1 MQDSGMTIARAAAAA
16 GVGVETVRFYERRGL
31 IRQPASNGGYRRY
44 GDEHIE
50 RIRFVKRAQ
59 ALGFSLEEVES
70 LLQLQ
75 DGTDRRSVRTIAG
88 KRLEEIR
95 SRIKDLRRLEVALAH
110 LLAECENGRT
120 KRCPIVEAMSGRR
133 H

>member
-1 MQDSGMTIARAAAAA
+1 MEHSGVTIAGAAEAA

-44 GDEHIE
+44 GDEQIE

-70 LLQLQ
+70 LLNLQ

-95 SRIKDLRRLEVALAH
+95 ARIKDLRRLEGALAH
-110 LLAECENGRT
+110 LLAECANGHT
-120 KRCPIVEAMSGRR
+120 KRCPIVEAISGQR

>member
-1 MQDSGMTIARAAAAA
+1 MEHSGVTIAGAAEAA

-44 GDEHIE
+44 GDEQIE

-70 LLQLQ
+70 LLNLQ

-95 SRIKDLRRLEVALAH
+95 ARIKDLRRLEGALAH
-110 LLAECENGRT
+110 LLAECEKGHT
-120 KRCPIVEAMSGRR
+120 KRCPIVEAISGQR

>member
-1 MQDSGMTIARAAAAA
+1 MEHSDLTIARAAEAA
-16 GVGVETVRFYERRGL
+16 GVGLETVRYYERRGL

-44 GDEHIE
+44 GNEQIE

-59 ALGFSLEEVES
+59 ALGFTLEEVES
-70 LLQLQ
+70 LLKLH

-95 SRIKDLRRLEVALAH
+95 ARIEDLRRLEGALAR
-110 LLAECENGRT
+110 LLAECEAGHTRH
-120 KRCPIVEAMSGRR
+120 CPIVEAISGPR